1 MPLNVRIQK
10 GTMPRAY
17 WGWGYLAQR
26 LWTGPASG
34 QHRDLAVPCIREPPE
49 VGVAY

>member
-1 MPLNVRIQK
+1 MLLNVRIQM
-10 GTMPRAY
+10 GIMPRAY

-34 QHRDLAVPCIREPPE
+34 QNRDPAASYIREPPE